1 MDKRVSP
8 AKDGL
13 KMSSKLAALL
23 NFYSIIKLMTSVRK
37 TSKILVQRSVKVID
51 SPCGRKRVL

>member
-23 NFYSIIKLMTSVRK
+23 NLYSIIKLMTSVRK
-37 TSKILVQRSVKVID
+37 TSKILAQRSVKVID
-51 SPCGRKRVL
+51 SP